1 MERDRA
7 ITSDRIRA
15 LPRGDYIHSRR
26 TCHAALQVDR
36 GLAAVVLAAGCGGD
50 GSGGGGITPTGPMLL
65 VGPTA
70 TVTVNCPTPMETGTS
85 STCTAYGYDA
95 NNIYTNN
102 SVSSWSSSNTS
113 VATITSGG
121 AISAVGA
128 GTTTISAVI
137 DGVTGTRGVTV
148 VNPAPLS
155 VTMGGP
161 TSVKPNVQCYWWAN
175 TSGGTPCV
183 RVELERRPQ
192 RLGVRLRVLRNL
204 SQLSGSFT
212 VSVTVTDAN
221 GATATATKLVTVSTL
236 ARTCPV

>member
-1 MERDRA
+1 MQRFGKWIA
-7 ITSDRIRA
+7 
-15 LPRGDYIHSRR
+15 G
-26 TCHAALQVDR
+26 V
-36 GLAAVVLAAGCGGD
+36 AAVVLAAGCGGD

-70 TVTVNCPTPMETGTS
+70 TVSVNCPTQMETGTS

-95 NNIYTNN
+95 NNTYTNN

-137 DGVTGTRGVTV
+137 DGITGTRSVTV

-175 TSGGTPCV
+175 TSGGTPSY
-183 RVELERRPQ
+183 
-192 RLGVRLRVLRNL
+192 GWSWSGGL
-204 SQLSGSFT
+204 SGSAFASEYYATSPSSGSFT